1 MRFSVGLKTALAIA
15 AITTAVGSS
24 AIAQEGPV
32 TVMVDRAKVFRI
44 QEPASTVIV
53 GNPFIADVAMHDA
66 STVVITGKSYG
77 STNLVILD
85 DNNEPIID
93 EVITVKA
100 SDEGTVFVHRNTA
113 RQSYSCAPECEPTL
127 RLGDQSE
134 SFAAV
139 AEQATQRNSLAVNA
153 AGGGGAG
160 GQ

>member
-1 MRFSVGLKTALAIA
+1 MTFPAKIKICA
-15 AITTAVGSS
+15 AIFLTGLVASTPTQ
-24 AIAQEGPV
+24 AQEGPV

-53 GNPFIADVAMHDA
+53 GNPFIADVAMHD
-66 STVVITGKSYG
+66 STTVVITGKSYG

-85 DNNEPIID
+85 ENNEPIID

-100 SDEGTVFVHRNTA
+100 AGDGTVLVHRNSS

-127 RLGDQSE
+127 RLGDQAE
-134 SFAAV
+134 NFDNV
-139 AEQATQRNSLAVNA
+139 AEQATKRNELALKA
-153 AGGGGAG
+153 AGGGG